1 MLNYT
6 LDAVLAHSNSHA
18 LYLGAHAIMNYIRPG
33 VLFVVSGPSGVG
45 KGTIIRALLESHPD
59 IELSVSCTTRMPR
72 SGEQDGVDYR
82 FVTEAQ
88 FEKLRA
94 TGQLLEWAR
103 VHDHHSYGTP
113 RAPVEAALARGRSV
127 VLEIDYQGAKSVHEQ
142 LGDEAVL
149 IFVAPPSWPA
159 LLERLAKRHTESPE
173 GIAERLVSAR
183 QEISN
188 MDMYKYVI
196 VNDVV
201 EQATAELRAILVA
214 EQQTTARFDWRKLRN
229 RLLEQADD
237 AGSL

>member
-6 LDAVLAHSNSHA
+6 LDQAPIHRGSCTPDSDV
-18 LYLGAHAIMNYIRPG
+18 GAIMNDNRPG
-33 VLFVVSGPSGVG
+33 ILLVVSGPSGVG

-59 IELSVSCTTRMPR
+59 IELSASCTTRAPR

-113 RAPVEAALARGRSV
+113 RAPVEAALAQGRSV

-159 LLERLAKRHTESPE
+159 LLERLEKRHTESPE
-173 GIAERLVSAR
+173 AIAERLVSAR
-183 QEISN
+183 QEINN
-188 MDMYKYVI
+188 MNMYKYVI
-196 VNDVV
+196 INDTVG
-201 EQATAELRAILVA
+201 QATAELRAILVA
-214 EQQTTARFDWRKLRN
+214 EQQSTTRFDWRKLRN
-229 RLLEQADD
+229 RLLEQAGDT
-237 AGSL
+237 GLI